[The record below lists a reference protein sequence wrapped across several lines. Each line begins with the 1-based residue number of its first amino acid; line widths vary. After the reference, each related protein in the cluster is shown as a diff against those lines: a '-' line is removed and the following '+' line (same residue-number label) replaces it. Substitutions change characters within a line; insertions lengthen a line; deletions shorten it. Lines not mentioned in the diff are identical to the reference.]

1 MTFAIAEAKCEVS
14 IGEPGFP
21 FTAVS
26 HHIKV
31 IVGADKTVK
40 LADHDFRKVSII
52 PDAVLIHDILQF
64 QRTFQLCSI
73 II

>member
-1 MTFAIAEAKCEVS
+1 MAKREVS
-14 IGEPGFP
+14 IGEPGFS

-40 LADHDFRKVSII
+40 LADHDFRKISII

-64 QRTFQLCSI
+64 HEHFNSVQ
-73 II
+73 

>member
-1 MTFAIAEAKCEVS
+1 MSSLNWRTWISFYSSK
-14 IGEPGFP
+14 P
-21 FTAVS
+21 S
-26 HHIKV
+26 H

-52 PDAVLIHDILQF
+52 PDAVLIHYKPQF
-64 QRTFQLCSI
+64 QGMFQLCSI